1 MPPSFLNLIDMK
13 NILLAIAASAIFGLM
28 SQKASAQ
35 PNTDFRP
42 DMTVYLYADTDAAP
56 KGDPVYGKVIKTMGL
71 NMKEENGLSGD
82 ETLGAGGELGNIS
95 DFARVD
101 LYLPENPNG
110 QMIVICP
117 GGSYSIVSSYN
128 EGVYVAKWLDSL
140 GIAAAVVKYR
150 LPNGHCTVPLEDV
163 HNVFRYCRDHAEEFG
178 VKQIGVM
185 GFSAGGHLAACAATI
200 SKHTPQAAILGYAVT
215 LKGDSERV
223 GMGKYV
229 PAEHVSARTC
239 PTFLFATA
247 TDAVVPVKNTI
258 EYAGRLSENGVPFE
272 CHIYSQG
279 EHGFSLGTQNFVRYG
294 TGLCPRAGNWLSDC
308 ISWLNEIFGVS
319 AVKDPEWRP

>member
-1 MPPSFLNLIDMK
+1 MKVENVVLDKKCNVVLTAYILDDEGEHAVYRRPAVIVMPGGGYKFCSDQEGEPVALAFAGAGYHAFVLRYSVGDNFKSGKPIEDYEAAYE
-13 NILLAIAASAIFGLM
+13 NILS
-28 SQKASAQ
+28 
-35 PNTDFRP
+35 
-42 DMTVYLYADTDAAP
+42 
-56 KGDPVYGKVIKTMGL
+56 
-71 NMKEENGLSGD
+71 
-82 ETLGAGGELGNIS
+82 
-95 DFARVD
+95 
-101 LYLPENPNG
+101 
-110 QMIVICP
+110 
-117 GGSYSIVSSYN
+117 
-128 EGVYVAKWLDSL
+128 
-140 GIAAAVVKYR
+140 
-150 LPNGHCTVPLEDV
+150 
-163 HNVFRYCRDHAEEFG
+163 HAESWHIMPDKIA
-178 VKQIGVM
+178 VA

-200 SKHTPQAAILGYAVT
+200 SNHTPQAAILGYAVT
-215 LKGDSERV
+215 LKGDSARV

-319 AVKDPEWRP
+319 AVRNPEWRP